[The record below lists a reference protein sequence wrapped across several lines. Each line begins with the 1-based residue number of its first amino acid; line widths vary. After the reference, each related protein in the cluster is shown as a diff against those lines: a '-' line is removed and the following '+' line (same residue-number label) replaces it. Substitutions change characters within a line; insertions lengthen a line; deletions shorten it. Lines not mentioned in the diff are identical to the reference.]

1 MEGGEKMVIEKR
13 MVPLKFDLMFKK
25 VFGDKDDLMPLK
37 KLLECILDIKPK
49 NITILNPEIIG
60 SSYYDKRTIV
70 DLIVELED
78 NTQIGIEMNT
88 NVNKYLIA
96 RNLRYLFKNIGQE
109 LKKGNTY
116 KRLKKYIQI
125 NIDCEGKH
133 VKPIERYKIMETEKY
148 EVLTEDIEII
158 RVDLPYYVEKC
169 YNKRARE
176 LDYKDKF
183 IGLIGI
189 EDISL
194 AKEITKGD
202 ASMEEILKKVEDFS
216 DDEEILGA
224 YDAEWH
230 KQQIEESII
239 QTRLDE
245 EQERLEKAEAKGL
258 AKGLEKGI
266 AKGLEQGI
274 EQGIEQGVLNIAR
287 NMKKEHADT
296 NFISKVTGLSIEQI
310 KDL

>member
-1 MEGGEKMVIEKR
+1 MVIEKR

-258 AKGLEKGI
+258 AKG
-266 AKGLEQGI
+266 I
-274 EQGIEQGVLNIAR
+274 EQEKINIVKNMLKEQTDI
-287 NMKKEHADT
+287 
-296 NFISKVTGLSIEQI
+296 NFISKVTGLSIEKINLI
-310 KDL
+310 KEV

>member
-1 MEGGEKMVIEKR
+1 MVIEKR

-37 KLLECILDIKPK
+37 KLLECILDIQPK

-109 LKKGNTY
+109 LKKGSTY

-133 VKPIERYKIMETEKY
+133 VRPIERYKLMEIEKY
-148 EVLTEDIEII
+148 EILTEDIEII

-169 YNKRARE
+169 YNKSARE

-189 EDISL
+189 EDIDL
-194 AKEITKGD
+194 AKNITKGD
-202 ASMEEILKKVEDFS
+202 ASM
-216 DDEEILGA
+216 EEILGA

-245 EQERLEKAEAKGL
+245 EQERLEKAKKE
-258 AKGLEKGI
+258 
-266 AKGLEQGI
+266 GI
-274 EQGIEQGVLNIAR
+274 EQEKINIVI
-287 NMKKEHADT
+287 NMKKEHADI

-310 KDL
+310 EKIN

>member
-1 MEGGEKMVIEKR
+1 MIIEKEKR
-13 MVPLKFDLMFKK
+13 LVPLKFDLMFNK

-109 LKKGNTY
+109 LKKGSTY

-133 VKPIERYKIMETEKY
+133 VRPIERYKLMEIEKY
-148 EVLTEDIEII
+148 EILTEDIEIV
-158 RVDLPYYVEKC
+158 RVDLPYYVEKS
-169 YNKRARE
+169 YNKSARE

-189 EDISL
+189 EDIDL
-194 AKEITKGD
+194 AKAITKGD
-202 ASMEEILKKVEDFS
+202 VNMEEILKKVEDFS

-245 EQERLEKAEAKGL
+245 EQERLEKAEAEGLAKGL
-258 AKGLEKGI
+258 AKGLK
-266 AKGLEQGI
+266 QGI
-274 EQGIEQGVLNIAR
+274 EQGIEQEKINIVK
-287 NMKKEHADT
+287 NMLKEQTDT
-296 NFISKVTGLSIEQI
+296 NFISKVTGLSIEKINLI
-310 KDL
+310 KEV